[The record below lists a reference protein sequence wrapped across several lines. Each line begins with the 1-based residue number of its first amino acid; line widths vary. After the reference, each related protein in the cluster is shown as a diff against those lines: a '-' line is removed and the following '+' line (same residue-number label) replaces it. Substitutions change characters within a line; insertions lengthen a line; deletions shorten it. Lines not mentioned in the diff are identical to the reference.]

1 LEAFGLT
8 ERITHVSNGIALER
22 TMTNAATPN
31 DADLLSLMLAGDD
44 EAFTA
49 LYRRHQGRVYRF
61 AFLMSGSAH
70 TAEEVTQE
78 VFLYL
83 IREARRY
90 DSSLGS
96 LPAYLLGVARNHV
109 LRILERE
116 RAYTPLGEDLE
127 ASRVPLTK
135 LIALDDPFRNC
146 TRNEVI
152 SLVRR
157 AVLAL
162 PTRYR
167 EVIVLCDFEEQSYA
181 EAALA
186 LDCPIGTVNSRL
198 HRGHALL
205 LKKLRAASE
214 LYSAESDAQG
224 MRCFV

>member
-1 LEAFGLT
+1 
-8 ERITHVSNGIALER
+8 
-22 TMTNAATPN
+22 MTNATLT
-31 DADLLSLMLAGDD
+31 DAELLPLIVAGDD

-61 AFLMSGSAH
+61 ALLMSGSAH

-78 VFLYL
+78 VFLFM
-83 IREARRY
+83 IREANRY
-90 DSSLGS
+90 DSARGS

-109 LRILERE
+109 LRILDRE
-116 RAYTPLGEDLE
+116 RAYTPLLE
-127 ASRVPLTK
+127 ESNDGGAVPIAH
-135 LIALDDPFRNC
+135 LIARDDPLGNC

-152 SLVRR
+152 GLVRR

-167 EVIVLCDFEEQSYA
+167 EVVVLCDFEEQSYA

-214 LYSAESDAQG
+214 LSAESDAQG
-224 MRCFV
+224 MRCFA